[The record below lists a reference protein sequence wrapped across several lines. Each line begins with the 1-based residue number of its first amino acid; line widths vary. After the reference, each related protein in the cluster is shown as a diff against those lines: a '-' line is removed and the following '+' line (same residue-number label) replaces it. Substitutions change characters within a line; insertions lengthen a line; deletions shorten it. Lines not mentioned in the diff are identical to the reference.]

1 MPTSAPK
8 VPATPRGPG
17 VGGTREWVITRPAAR
32 GPAMATMERPV
43 FLEMALAMGLT
54 TTKPESQKM
63 GMETMKPVRAMAQCS
78 RFLPK
83 SLMKV
88 RAIRSAA
95 PVLSKIWPII
105 TPKPMMMPMLPR
117 VPPKPLIMALGT
129 SAAGRPPP
137 MPMKVAEMIRARKGC
152 TLVIRTKQSSR
163 AMPIIKAI
171 IICIVILSSQ
181 KYPLKRGCLPVSN
194 A

>member
-1 MPTSAPK
+1 
-8 VPATPRGPG
+8 
-17 VGGTREWVITRPAAR
+17 
-32 GPAMATMERPV
+32 
-43 FLEMALAMGLT
+43 MGLT

-78 RFLPK
+78 RFLPN

-95 PVLSKIWPII
+95 PVLSKIWPIM

-117 VPPKPLIMALGT
+117 VPPKPLMMALGT

-137 MPMKVAEMIRARKGC
+137 IPMKVAAMISARKGC
-152 TLVIRTKQSSR
+152 TLVLRTSR
-163 AMPIIKAI
+163 SNRAIPMTKAM
-171 IICIVILSSQ
+171 IICIKTLSSQ
-181 KYPLKRGCLPVSN
+181 NTHSN
-194 A
+194 GDAFWGFSA